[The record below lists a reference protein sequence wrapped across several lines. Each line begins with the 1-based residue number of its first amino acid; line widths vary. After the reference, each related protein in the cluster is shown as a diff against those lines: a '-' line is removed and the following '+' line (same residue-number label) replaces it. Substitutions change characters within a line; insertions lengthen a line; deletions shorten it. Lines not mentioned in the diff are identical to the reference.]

1 MASSALPPLPDS
13 MQTAQQAGVPSAG
26 GGFSPSMMPQVMNAM
41 QMIQQGGQTLAQTLP
56 QLAGF
61 VADFLSQLQQAVP
74 NVVMSAS
81 GQPAPQAAP
90 PMGGVNPTA
99 PPPGS

>member
-1 MASSALPPLPDS
+1 
-13 MQTAQQAGVPSAG
+13 MQTAQQAGLPPTAG
-26 GGFSPSMMPQVMNAM
+26 GGFSPSMMPGVMNAM
-41 QMIQQGGQTLAQTLP
+41 QQIQQGGQALAQALP
-56 QLAGF
+56 PLAGF

-74 NVVMSAS
+74 NTIMSAS
-81 GQPAPQAAP
+81 GQTPAAQAAP